1 MIKQKLKLNIVFALF
16 LFAIISSCKSNDDD
30 PQYIDQIIDLYIK
43 DSNNKDLLK
52 DNSAGSY
59 IAFSANDVQGLLD
72 NSPVSFQKKMT
83 VDSTFYLEYMAGAKR
98 ITLDSVSPTD
108 RTYQSII
115 TLNFTK
121 KVNDTT
127 NVPVVDE
134 MKIIYKWT
142 PSVFE
147 VSKIYYNNIL
157 KFTKQNGQPNVVTIV
172 K

>member
-1 MIKQKLKLNIVFALF
+1 MKSNIFFIALTI
-16 LFAIISSCKSNDDD
+16 LFVSLSSCKSNDDE

-98 ITLDSVSPTD
+98 ITLDSVNPTD

-115 TLNFTK
+115 ALNFTQK
-121 KVNDTT
+121 INDTT
-127 NVPVVDE
+127 NVAVLDT
-134 MKIIYKWT
+134 MKIIYKWA

-147 VSKIYYNNIL
+147 VSKVYYNNDL

>member
-1 MIKQKLKLNIVFALF
+1 MKRNIFFIALTI
-16 LFAIISSCKSNDDD
+16 LFVGLSSCKSNDDE

-115 TLNFTK
+115 ALNFTK
-121 KVNDTT
+121 KVTDTT
-127 NVPVVDE
+127 NVAILDT

-147 VSKIYYNNIL
+147 VSKIYYNNDL
-157 KFTKQNGQPNVVTIV
+157 KFTKQNGQPNVITIV